1 MDILINNAGLLSINQ
16 SLREGSP
23 EDIQRIVDV
32 NLMSHFWISFL
43 AFFNVHLTINKLLSH
58 TLWALLNGMVY
69 NLMCGRILHSEKG
82 EPVSWML
89 CGMPGCIVS
98 ARSRLCKNYNCV
110 SLNLNQLNHAN
121 GKILRMDRNIVA
133 NDIFNGVLLY
143 RRKIYITKSS
153 PCDFKASFGTSVT
166 CRIAS
171 SPTWKWL
178 KRPKII

>member
-1 MDILINNAGLLSINQ
+1 MINNAGLLSINQ

-58 TLWALLNGMVY
+58 TLWGWFTITCAVAYCTRKKG
-69 NLMCGRILHSEKG
+69 NLFHECF
-82 EPVSWML
+82 V
-89 CGMPGCIVS
+89 GCIVS
-98 ARSRLCKNYNCV
+98 ARSRLCKNFNCV
-110 SLNLNQLNHAN
+110 SLNLNQLNAN

-133 NDIFNGVLLY
+133 NDIINGVLLY

-171 SPTWKWL
+171 SPT
-178 KRPKII
+178 